1 VVKAVRPAG
10 VLLTV
15 VLAAAVAA
23 CGDNTT
29 TAPRASVPN
38 ESPAAASNTFCF
50 TPSSAAQNVAIPN
63 TAGFTGTLNVG
74 ASAAAASSCDVQV
87 TVQTGAD
94 VGVMTYS
101 ASRATAGVRST
112 EATNPILSIAL
123 DNAFSQNVVVT
134 GAVLNTPPNLVFP
147 DGTYYAVVVNG
158 SGNSTG
164 LAFTA
169 SGGVLTLASTG
180 LPIVIVPGT
189 TATLFLYAH
198 GVTPPPVSPTLSP
211 TATPSGTPTA
221 TPTGTA
227 TPTASPSATP
237 APTATPMPSP
247 TSSAAITGSVTL
259 SPSGCFQFGANG
271 GTQIFT
277 AFAVTNAPQGTQL
290 VYGWFPW
297 TSNPDTFAVPGTNL
311 YLSRPGYTQQFLG
324 GYQPT
329 ATLTVIPLSQ
339 QAMGP
344 SGTGEPVMVAL
355 WAVENGNPVPIQQPG
370 GGDAEASV
378 TVDEGDL
385 TCM

>member
-10 VLLTV
+10 VFLTL

-50 TPSSAAQNVAIPN
+50 TPSTAAQNVAIPN
-63 TAGFTGTLNVG
+63 TAGFTGTVNIG

-87 TVQTGAD
+87 TVQTGSD

-112 EATNPILSIAL
+112 QATAPILSIAL
-123 DNAFSQNVVVT
+123 DNAFNQNVVVT
-134 GAVLNTPPNLVFP
+134 GAVLNTPSNLSFP

-158 SGNSTG
+158 SGIATG
-164 LAFTA
+164 LVFTA

-180 LPIVIVPGT
+180 LPIVILPGT
-189 TATLFLYAH
+189 TATLFLYAR
-198 GVTPPPVSPTLSP
+198 GVTPPPVAPTLSP
-211 TATPSGTPTA
+211 SPSSSPTTTPTA
-221 TPTGTA
+221 TA
-227 TPTASPSATP
+227 MPTASPSATP
-237 APTATPMPSP
+237 TPMATPTPSPSP

-277 AFAVTNAPQGTQL
+277 AVAVTNAPQGTQL

-311 YLSRPGYTQQFLG
+311 YLFRPGYSQEFLG

-355 WAVENGNPVPIQQPG
+355 WAVVNGSPVPIQQPG
-370 GGDAEASV
+370 GGDAVASV